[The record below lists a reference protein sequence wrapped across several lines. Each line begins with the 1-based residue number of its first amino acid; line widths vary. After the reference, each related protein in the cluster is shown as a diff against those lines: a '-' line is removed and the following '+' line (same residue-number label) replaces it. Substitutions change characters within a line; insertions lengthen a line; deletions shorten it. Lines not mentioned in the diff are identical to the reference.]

1 MFTEVKL
8 TEYSRGIPFASVD
21 AVKAAITQ
29 YSEGRLSSSHA
40 TTRQLVSD
48 GGDMIAMM
56 LTLVHPS
63 ESSFLGKMFKEM
75 DEALANK
82 NNPRYHKSYDYDGV
96 GVFHKTTVE
105 VEQLKGGTC
114 MLHLNAAYVG
124 DKPEVDLAKALEIN
138 RGLIRTGISA
148 PFKFAGDHFTLN
160 CADLARRLGTTLE
173 FKIDGEQL
181 AAIIATGRSDYEGGR
196 VSNAG
201 QQTYLCGSLEVSV
214 SLSAGSYYEEPYQS
228 SGSTLTGPLQA
239 DWEDESKF
247 KAPVISIT
255 IEIPL
260 EKGASRYDREAV
272 IDEGVK
278 AQMRQ
283 LASKFQAS
291 FAS

>member
-1 MFTEVKL
+1 MFIEVKL

-48 GGDMIAMM
+48 GGGMIAM
-56 LTLVHPS
+56 LLPLVHPS
-63 ESSFLGKMFKEM
+63 ESSFLGRMFKEM

-105 VEQLKGGTC
+105 VQQLKGGTY

-124 DKPEVDLAKALEIN
+124 DKPEVDLAEALEIN

-148 PFKFAGDHFTLN
+148 PFEFTGDHFTLD
-160 CADLARRLGTTLE
+160 CADLARRLGASLE
-173 FKIDGEQL
+173 IEIDGEQL
-181 AAIIATGRSDYEGGR
+181 AAIIAAGRSDYEGGR
-196 VSNAG
+196 LSYSG
-201 QQTYLCGSLEVSV
+201 QQSYLCGSLKVTV
-214 SLSAGSYYEEPYQS
+214 SLSAGRYSEEPYQS
-228 SGSTLTGPLQA
+228 SGSTLTGPLHA
-239 DWEDESKF
+239 DWDDKSKF
-247 KAPVISIT
+247 EAPVVSIT
-255 IEIPL
+255 IELPAQ
-260 EKGASRYDREAV
+260 KGESRYDREAV
-272 IDEGVK
+272 IDEGLK
-278 AQMRQ
+278 AQMRH
-283 LASKFQAS
+283 LASKIQAS